1 MHNLAQINW
10 VLILNGAKD
19 ICSGLLMVL
28 GGLAV
33 VAKYT
38 KYDPD
43 EKVIG
48 IIEQVLKF
56 IVMAV
61 PTMISILMTLKPKGN
76 ADDTGQDD
84 SSNG

>member
-1 MHNLAQINW
+1 MHALAQIDW

-48 IIEQVLKF
+48 IIEQILKF

-61 PTMISILMTLKPKGN
+61 PTVISVLLAIKNKGN
-76 ADDTGQDD
+76 SDDTGQDNT
-84 SSNG
+84 SN